1 MKNINKKISTKLK
14 KIRKER
20 GWSLDT
26 ASLETGVSKS
36 MLGQIE
42 REESSPTI
50 ATLWKIATGFQ
61 TSFSS
66 FLDAP
71 ENKATIKRPGI
82 LKTIDP
88 HDSGVRVST
97 LFPYN
102 PATQFE
108 VFIIELAPGCEH
120 LSSPHDQ
127 GVTEHIMTTEGTM
140 EILADGKWHKIKQ
153 GEGFKFNADQPHGY
167 RNKTQ
172 QKAIIIDIIHY
183 SAAR

>member
-66 FLDAP
+66 FLDAV
-71 ENKATIKRPGI
+71 I